1 MTYKQIA
8 NLIPTIQS
16 ATLVSHNLK
25 SLDKKKVKTK
35 DILNLGM
42 TNIVGLSLIQTEAQ
56 LIGDL

>member
-25 SLDKKKVKTK
+25 QLDKKKVKTK

-56 LIGDL
+56 LVGSL